1 MSVDEA
7 LEIHILSG
15 LESLAASAR
24 MAERH
29 YQRQPSLDRAIQA
42 FKDLQQ
48 VGGGTFA
55 MQMLAHKAGLRSE
68 RIAYTCAALRANVNQ
83 SLGLVFAGLS
93 LGEGH
98 DTR

>member
-7 LEIHILSG
+7 LEMHILSG
-15 LESLAASAR
+15 LESLATNAR

-29 YQRQPSLDRAIQA
+29 YHRQPCLDRAIQA

-48 VGGGTFA
+48 VGGGVFA

-68 RIAYTCAALRANVNQ
+68 RIADNCTALRANVNQ
-83 SLGLVFAGLS
+83 SLEAVFAGLS
-93 LGEGH
+93 LGDASE
-98 DTR
+98 